1 MEKFFNE
8 KISLMFKLV
17 VLNIEKNA
25 CVKGETIHN
34 HVGDVT
40 PDQLYAVIMSTD
52 ALGKLRLGK

>member
-1 MEKFFNE
+1 
-8 KISLMFKLV
+8 MFKLV

>member
-1 MEKFFNE
+1 MEMLFNE

-40 PDQLYAVIMSTD
+40 PD
-52 ALGKLRLGK
+52 